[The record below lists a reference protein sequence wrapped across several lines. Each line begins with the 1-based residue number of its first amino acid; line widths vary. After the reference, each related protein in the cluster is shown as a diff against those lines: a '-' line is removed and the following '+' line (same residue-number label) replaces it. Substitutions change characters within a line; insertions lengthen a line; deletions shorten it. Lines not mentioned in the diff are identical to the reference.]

1 VARIVFLKKYFFMLQ
16 EASFVGFVRTI
27 LIIMLI
33 WYGIKILSRLFAPY
47 LMRFVAKKA
56 EQRFGQQFNQQQ
68 SKQQPKQKEG
78 ETTIDKSPKQTKT
91 SNKNVGEYVD
101 YEEID

>member
-1 VARIVFLKKYFFMLQ
+1 MARIVFLKKYFFMLQ

-56 EQRFGQQFNQQQ
+56 EQRFGQQQN
-68 SKQQPKQKEG
+68 KQQPKQKEG

>member
-1 VARIVFLKKYFFMLQ
+1 MLQ
-16 EASFVGFVRTI
+16 QASFVGFIRTL
-27 LIIMLI
+27 LIIMLV

-56 EQRFGQQFNQQQ
+56 EQRFGQQFNQKQNE
-68 SKQQPKQKEG
+68 QQPQKKAG
-78 ETTIDKSPKQTKT
+78 ETTIDKTPKQSKT